1 MPIESIAYRE
11 TGYFSPL
18 ILDYLDE
25 NPTVRPL
32 YHRFPSLENL
42 SQQADEKKAA
52 FPMARRESLVN
63 ALKRQY
69 DGVLAPAAV
78 QVNLDALL
86 QDNTFTVTTGH
97 QLSLFT
103 GPAYFLYK
111 IVTTIR
117 LADTLSKAYPDK
129 KFVPVYWMATEDHDF
144 EEICQF
150 HFHGKKFRWN
160 REAGGATGRMDL
172 TGLDV
177 VFELFSKEAGE
188 GRHAD
193 ELRRLFTNAYLS
205 HHSLAAATRH
215 LVNDLFGQDGLV
227 IIDGDDAE
235 LKKIF
240 APWMAKELFESFSHG
255 AVTDTIFKMGDYKIQ
270 VNPREVNLFY
280 LGDNYRERIVRKGDS
295 FDVLGANLTFSQE
308 EMWALLEAHPE
319 KISPNVILRPL
330 YQEVILPNIC
340 YIGGGGEIAY
350 WLQLKNMFEVADVP
364 FPVLLL
370 RNSVVVTSEKQKEK
384 AARLGLHLSDL
395 FRAET
400 LLRDLA
406 VLRVSASSVDF
417 TSLRQQLHQQ
427 FALLHDAQHRTDPS
441 FAGAVKA
448 QEQKQLAGLD
458 RLESRWRKA
467 ERRKHADVAERA
479 VALRRTLFPLG
490 GLQERTVHFGDFYEL
505 YGNDFR
511 LALNQLQPLE
521 PSFSILVMP

>member
-25 NPTVRPL
+25 NPTVKPL

-42 SQQADEKKAA
+42 SQQADEKKAT
-52 FPMARRESLVN
+52 FPMARRESIVN

-69 DGVLAPAAV
+69 DGVSSPTAV
-78 QVNLDALL
+78 QANLDALL
-86 QDNTFTVTTGH
+86 QDTTFTVTTGH

-117 LADTLSKAYPDK
+117 LANMLSKSYPDK

-150 HFHGKKFRWN
+150 RFHGKKFRWN

-172 TGLDV
+172 KGLDI
-177 VFELFSKEAGE
+177 VFELFSKEAGD

-193 ELRRLFTNAYLS
+193 ELRRLFKDAYLS
-205 HHSLAAATRH
+205 HNSLAAATRH
-215 LVNDLFGQDGLV
+215 LVNDLFGQNGLV
-227 IIDGDDAE
+227 IVDGDDPD
-235 LKKIF
+235 LKRIF
-240 APWMAKELFESFSHG
+240 APWMAKEVSESFSHK
-255 AVTDTIFKMGDYKIQ
+255 AVTATIAKMGDYKIQ
-270 VNPREVNLFY
+270 VNPREINLFY
-280 LGDNYRERIVRKGDS
+280 LGDDYRSRIVRNGERLEVLDTTLS
-295 FDVLGANLTFSQE
+295 FSDD
-308 EMWALLEAHPE
+308 EMRALLDASPE

-350 WLQLKNMFEVADVP
+350 WLELKAMFEVADVP
-364 FPVLLL
+364 FPILLL
-370 RNSVVVTSEKQKEK
+370 RNSVVMGSEKQQEK
-384 AARLGLHLSDL
+384 AARLGLTLSDL
-395 FRAET
+395 FRDET
-400 LLRDLA
+400 TLQDL
-406 VLRVSASSVDF
+406 VVSKVSAATVDF
-417 TSLRQQLHQQ
+417 SALRRQLHQQ
-427 FALLHDAQHRTDPS
+427 FAILHEALHQTDPS

-479 VALRRTLFPLG
+479 VALRRELFPLG

-505 YGNDFR
+505 YGEEYR
-511 LALNQLQPLE
+511 LALNQLQPLD
-521 PSFSILVMP
+521 SLFSILVMP